1 MLSKYRYFVL
11 LIFLFPFVAVANSSI
26 KPPALHKG
34 DTVALLASASA
45 VTNEQIQDSIDKL
58 QSLGLKVKL
67 GHYVNPIYQ
76 DGYFSAKAKY
86 RAQDL
91 NNAFADPDIKAI
103 FEVRGGWGSAQL
115 LQLINYEQVRNNPKV
130 IIGFS
135 DITSLLLAINKE
147 TGLITFHGPLGVEPW
162 PDFSRKYIK
171 EVLFDSKKVTF
182 KSITHVQTIYPGTA
196 TGVLLGGNLSNLV
209 ALIGT
214 KYEPDWKGKI
224 LFVEEIDEKNYQI
237 DRMMNQ
243 LQLAGVLSKING
255 FVFGECTK
263 CENPITRQQTLKDI
277 LKYYLVKNKIPSF
290 MGASFGHGENNFT
303 LPIGGKVEINT
314 DTKTIKMLASATQP
328 Q

>member
-1 MLSKYRYFVL
+1 MINKYCQFIF
-11 LIFLFPFVAVANSSI
+11 LIFLFPFIVIANNVVR
-26 KPPALHKG
+26 PQALHKG

-45 VTNEQIQDSIDKL
+45 VASEQIQDSIDKL

-91 NNAFADPDIKAI
+91 NNAFTDPNVKAI
-103 FEVRGGWGSAQL
+103 YEIRGGWGSAQL
-115 LQLINYEQVRNNPKV
+115 LPLINYSQIAKNPKI

-162 PDFSRKYIK
+162 PDFSRKYMK
-171 EVLFDSKKVTF
+171 EVLFDSKKAIF
-182 KSITHVQTIYPGTA
+182 KSVTPTQTIYPGKA
-196 TGVLLGGNLSNLV
+196 TGVLLGGNLGNLV

-214 KYEPDWKGKI
+214 KYEPNWKGKI
-224 LFVEEIDEKNYQI
+224 LFVEEVDEKNYQI

-243 LQLAGVLSKING
+243 LQLAGVFSKING

-263 CENPITRQQTLKDI
+263 CEKPIRGEQTLKGI

-303 LPIGGKVEINT
+303 LPTGDKVEINT
-314 DTKTIKMLASATQP
+314 DTKTIKMLAPATQA
-328 Q
+328 